1 LNTLIQKAKY
11 SFKTLLWILNAYVGK
26 PVWVES
32 PEKLTVLI
40 TYFNPVRMKKI
51 NHQIRNI
58 LKCEFVDKL
67 IISNHNPDIH
77 IQDKLKVN
85 DDRLTILNQSVKRGC
100 GFRWLVANG
109 FDFKYLIVIDDDFLI
124 SAQQLA
130 SLFRRL
136 LEEPN
141 IPHGLAGMNCLPAGG
156 FEYRDKEN
164 VVVDFLCEVYA
175 VTKSHLDRFMEIN
188 SSISSDAKIARI
200 VDSTAD
206 FMIVSQTGTSRPKIH
221 DVGRLFR
228 DETFKTEG
236 VAVHKNQTFEE
247 HMEQILNALR
257 SLGLGERR

>member
-1 LNTLIQKAKY
+1 MNTLIQKAKY
-11 SFKTLLWILNAYVGK
+11 SFKTLLWILSAYVGK
-26 PVWVES
+26 PNWVES

-77 IQDKLKVN
+77 IEDKIKIN
-85 DDRLTILNQSVKRGC
+85 EERLTILNQLVKRGC

-124 SAQQLA
+124 SSQQLA

-164 VVVDFLCEVYA
+164 VAVDFLCEVYA

-188 SSISSDAKIARI
+188 SSISFDANIARI

-206 FMIVSQTGTSRPKIH
+206 FMIISQTGTSRPKIH

-247 HMEQILNALR
+247 HVGQILDALK
-257 SLGLGERR
+257 SLGLGERC